1 MPRPPSWLSIL
12 EEDFLRIGRREH
24 LSNASRSNR
33 RRPLAP
39 PTIPQQN
46 AYTADARSFGAG
58 DPCTRPFSHAR
69 GHIKTKAQDRRG
81 WRSVCDWPQPWRP
94 WIRRAPRTGIR
105 RHHGNRAHG
114 CRRSKPAHAART
126 AWLRT
131 TPGTKVAA
139 ELHLQVVLL
148 ELPPIRSARPDHS
161 DTQKDIEFDGREL
174 RAHQPFERS
183 VPHAPDAV
191 TAIRRGREMPP
202 TGR

>member
-1 MPRPPSWLSIL
+1 MAIGLRLAAAVEAVDQASTAYWNPNTSREPRAWMSP
-12 EEDFLRIGRREH
+12 FK
-24 LSNASRSNR
+24 ASS
-33 RRPLAP
+33 
-39 PTIPQQN
+39 
-46 AYTADARSFGAG
+46 
-58 DPCTRPFSHAR
+58 C
-69 GHIKTKAQDRRG
+69 
-81 WRSVCDWPQPWRP
+81 
-94 WIRRAPRTGIR
+94 
-105 RHHGNRAHG
+105 
-114 CRRSKPAHAART
+114 ART

-131 TPGTKVAA
+131 TPGTEVAA

-191 TAIRRGREMPP
+191 TTIRRGREMPL